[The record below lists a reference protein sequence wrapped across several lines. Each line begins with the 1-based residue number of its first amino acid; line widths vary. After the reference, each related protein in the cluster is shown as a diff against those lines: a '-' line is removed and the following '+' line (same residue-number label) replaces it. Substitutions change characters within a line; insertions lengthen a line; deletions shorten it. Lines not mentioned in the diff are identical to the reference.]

1 MTQQPTK
8 TSLISH
14 PNLGQVRSMMIKGE
28 PYFVAKDLCDVL
40 GYANNRDAI
49 VKNVYPEDRAD
60 VAISDGSQNRQMTI
74 VNESGLYSLIMKS
87 RLETAKSFQR
97 WVTSEVL
104 PAIRRQG
111 FYIHPSAQLTTA
123 ETKRLQRVMRENVSR
138 YIIAEDVRRTARKF
152 GVPEHQIGRV
162 LRGDTIHNDIML
174 ELQTR
179 ALANQQKWSNAYSV
193 ARMNEVAAALA
204 K

>member
-14 PNLGQVRSMMIKGE
+14 PNLGQVRSVMIKGE
-28 PYFVAKDLCDVL
+28 PYFVAKDVCDVL
-40 GYANNRDAI
+40 SISNSRDAMYKLDDDERGVSVI
-49 VKNVYPEDRAD
+49 PTPSGKQELNL
-60 VAISDGSQNRQMTI
+60 
-74 VNESGLYSLIMKS
+74 VNESGLYSLIFQS
-87 RLETAKSFQR
+87 RKPEAKQFR
-97 WVTSEVL
+97 KWVTSEVL

>member
-14 PNLGQVRSMMIKGE
+14 PNLGQVRSVMIKGE
-28 PYFVAKDLCDVL
+28 PYFVAKDVCDVL
-40 GYANNRDAI
+40 GLTNSRKSLSALDLDEKG
-49 VKNVYPEDRAD
+49 VT
-60 VAISDGSQNRQMTI
+60 ISDTLGGKQEMAT
-74 VNESGLYSLIMKS
+74 VNESGLYSLIFQS
-87 RLETAKSFQR
+87 RKPEAKQFR
-97 WVTSEVL
+97 KWVTSEVL